1 VSRDDGA
8 VVGEGAGRQIAS
20 KAGLA
25 LLQVPVAG
33 HFDREVCPLRVRP
46 LPHLGVPRIVG
57 PLQRLAAQRLT
68 GAPLLLQLGRFEALS
83 LRHGQGVETAGRS
96 IGPLVDH
103 PR

>member
-1 VSRDDGA
+1 VSRDDSA
-8 VVGEGAGRQIAS
+8 VVGEGAGRQFAS
-20 KAGLA
+20 EAGLA
-25 LLQVPVAG
+25 LLQVPVAS

-46 LPHLGVPRIVG
+46 LPHLRMPRIVG

-68 GAPLLLQLGRFEALS
+68 GAPLLLQLSRFEALS
-83 LRHGQGVETAGRS
+83 LSHGQGVETAGRS